1 MVAILKNNS
10 FKTRKD
16 TNMVCV
22 ATFSQVLVNKERITK
37 KAEEY
42 NIQTLRLVFIQF
54 KAAYIYW
61 Y

>member
-22 ATFSQVLVNKERITK
+22 AMSSLVLVNKKRIMK
-37 KAEEY
+37 MAEEY
-42 NIQTLRLVFIQF
+42 NIQT
-54 KAAYIYW
+54 
-61 Y
+61 